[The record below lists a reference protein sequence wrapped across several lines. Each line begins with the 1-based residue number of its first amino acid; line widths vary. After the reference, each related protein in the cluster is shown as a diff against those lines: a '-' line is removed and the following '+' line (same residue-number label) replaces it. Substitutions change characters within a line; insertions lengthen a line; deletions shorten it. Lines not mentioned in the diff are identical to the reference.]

1 MKISR
6 EIKIAVVFIA
16 GLALLYWGINFLK
29 GKDLFRKERTFY
41 AVYDKVNGLVKAN
54 PVLVN
59 GFRVGQVEDMYF
71 HPDNSG
77 KVVVVLT
84 INNNDILIP
93 SNTVARLYSSDLLG
107 SKAVELQLGNATA
120 EAKEGDTLKTI
131 VEGSLTE
138 AVITPIKEKFEK
150 VMVSLDSVLLIIKE
164 VFNEKTKDNLEQSFE
179 SIRITLN
186 NLEHTTYSIDTL
198 FTAQHHNLANIIA
211 NVQSISDNIKNNND
225 KITNIITNFSAISDT
240 VAKSNIASTINNAD
254 KSLKEFSEI
263 VTKIN
268 RGEGSLG
275 MLVNNDSLYNNIEKS
290 SKELNE
296 LIEDIKLNPRRY
308 LNFSVF
314 GPSKKKNEYTKPKK

>member
-6 EIKIAVVFIA
+6 EIKIAIVFIA

-41 AVYDKVNGLVKAN
+41 AVYDKVTGLVKAN

-71 HPDNSG
+71 HPNNSG
-77 KVVVVLT
+77 KIIVVLT
-84 INNNDILIP
+84 ITNNDLVIP
-93 SNTVARLYSSDLLG
+93 SNTVARLFSSDLLG

-120 EAKEGDTLKTI
+120 EAKEGDTLTTLI
-131 VEGSLTE
+131 EGSLTE
-138 AVITPIKEKFEK
+138 EVIQPIKVKFEK
-150 VMVSLDSVLLIIKE
+150 VMVSLDSVLLIINE
-164 VFNEKTKDNLEQSFE
+164 VFNEKTRDNLEQSFE
-179 SIRITLN
+179 SIRLTIN
-186 NLEHTTYSIDTL
+186 NLEHTTYNIDTL
-198 FTAQHHNLANIIA
+198 VSAQKHNLSDIIA

-263 VTKIN
+263 VAKIN

-275 MLVNNDSLYNNIEKS
+275 MLVNNDSLYNNLEKS

-296 LIEDIKLNPRRY
+296 LIEDIKLNPKRY

-314 GPSKKKNEYTKPKK
+314 GGSKKKNEYTKPKE

>member
-6 EIKIAVVFIA
+6 EIKIAIVFIA

-29 GKDLFRKERTFY
+29 GKDLFKKERTFY
-41 AVYDKVNGLVKAN
+41 TVYDKVSGLVKAN

-71 HPDNSG
+71 HPNNSG
-77 KVVVVLT
+77 KIIVVLT
-84 INNNDILIP
+84 ITNNDLVIP
-93 SNTVARLYSSDLLG
+93 SNTVARLFSSDLLG

-120 EAKEGDTLKTI
+120 EAKEGDTLNSI
-131 VEGSLTE
+131 VEGSLTDE
-138 AVITPIKEKFEK
+138 IIQPIKVKFEK
-150 VMVSLDSVLLIIKE
+150 VMVSLDSVLLIIQE
-164 VFNEKTKDNLEQSFE
+164 VFNEKTRDNLVQSFE
-179 SIRITLN
+179 SIRLTIN
-186 NLEHTTYSIDTL
+186 NLEHTTYNIDTL
-198 FTAQHHNLANIIA
+198 ISAQHHNLSDIIA

-225 KITNIITNFSAISDT
+225 KISNIITNFSAISDT

-263 VTKIN
+263 VAKIN
-268 RGEGSLG
+268 HGEGNLG
-275 MLVNNDSLYNNIEKS
+275 MLVNNDSLYNNLEKS

-314 GPSKKKNEYTKPKK
+314 GPSKKKNEYTKPKE